1 MVLEQVSTILMVT
14 FLFTVLFISVNYISY
29 HLLVYLLKRERNKD
43 KQKKIDDKKT
53 HTEIPPEAVSFISKR
68 LDSITLELD

>member
-14 FLFTVLFISVNYISY
+14 FLFTVQFISVNYISY

-43 KQKKIDDKKT
+43 KQKKIDDKKK

-68 LDSITLELD
+68 FNRQN

>member
-43 KQKKIDDKKT
+43 KQKKIDDKKK
-53 HTEIPPEAVSFISKR
+53 HPGIPPEAVSFISKR
-68 LDSITLELD
+68 FNRQN